1 MFNSLGH
8 SIPLKLFICLVCF
21 LFTCMHFLFV
31 SQSPTVRHAFLPHVR
46 GRWLR
51 DEPVR
56 TFAWEAREWLHFII
70 EFKLPHGAGKYAI
83 SEQKALV
90 ISSAPAI
97 QKSVKLW
104 LPFVPSFLFW
114 PVLPFR
120 KRPGMVFSFVAEL
133 ADYHVIDFRQIHWL
147 RGKIT
152 LTCCGSAALTLW
164 FCCLYERSTCNYF
177 GRNV

>member
-1 MFNSLGH
+1 M
-8 SIPLKLFICLVCF
+8 
-21 LFTCMHFLFV
+21 
-31 SQSPTVRHAFLPHVR
+31 
-46 GRWLR
+46 
-51 DEPVR
+51 
-56 TFAWEAREWLHFII
+56 HFII

-104 LPFVPSFLFW
+104 LPFVPSFLFG
-114 PVLPFR
+114 PGLPFR
-120 KRPGMVFSFVAEL
+120 KRRVLFWACSGLGFFFVAEL

-152 LTCCGSAALTLW
+152 LTCCREQSVAFLSV
-164 FCCLYERSTCNYF
+164 RSV
-177 GRNV
+177 NVVVLLPL